1 MGCLEKNNGR
11 YCINIFVVAFLT
23 MQGPLLK
30 VTGCRE
36 CGLKSIFSKHGRFCL
51 NRKIHSNIHNSLI
64 KLQIVSVQKCTN
76 FLMHENMN
84 YFSSCFCES
93 CSEVLESPFWSVFV
107 FALYP
112 FTSYTRSLF
121 HCFPSG
127 CKTLIVD
134 VCNTCSST

>member
-1 MGCLEKNNGR
+1 MGSRVVGCLEKNNGR

-107 FALYP
+107 FLP
-112 FTSYTRSLF
+112 FILLHLIHAHFSTVF
-121 HCFPSG
+121 HLG
-127 CKTLIVD
+127 AKL
-134 VCNTCSST
+134 